1 VAIWSLLA
9 LLVLIA
15 AGLVVRSLRRRPP
28 ATREAAV
35 VAPVTVPVPVGVRI
49 RVDSGVQ
56 TSARGP
62 GNVATGARVRLGV
75 RMAEARPK
83 EANLAQVPL
92 GAGRVVVRTVEGE
105 VPRLTEEPETVS
117 AGRVRVAMSDDPPD
131 FWPGDGE
138 SVILKR
144 R

>member
-92 GAGRVVVRTVEGE
+92 GAGTVEGE